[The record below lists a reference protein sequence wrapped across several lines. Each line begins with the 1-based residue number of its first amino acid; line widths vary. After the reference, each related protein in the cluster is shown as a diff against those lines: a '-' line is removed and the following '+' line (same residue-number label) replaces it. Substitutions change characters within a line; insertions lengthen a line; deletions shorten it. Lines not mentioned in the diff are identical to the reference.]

1 MYYRLD
7 KDGIRLYVKVKPNSA
22 SDKILDIEEVTAAN
36 QACKFYLVVQICAVK
51 HEGQANKRLLAFL
64 AKQLKIP
71 KSKIT
76 ILTGTKANY
85 KLIKLLADP
94 IALKDRMGLLGI

>member
-7 KDGIRLYVKVKPNSA
+7 KDGISLYVKVKPSSA
-22 SDKILDIEEVTAAN
+22 SDKILGIEEVTAAN
-36 QACKFYLVVQICAVK
+36 QACKFYLIIQICAAK

-71 KSKIT
+71 KSNIT
-76 ILTGTKANY
+76 ILIGTKARY
-85 KLIKLLADP
+85 KTIKLLADP
-94 IALKDRMGLLGI
+94 ISLRAKIELLGI